1 MDLSANLKKYKID
14 ENKLVPYGF
23 NYDGKQYTY
32 KKDLS
37 NEEFYSLF
45 TYKNNTLNVSIYDKA
60 FDDLYLP
67 FEVKNSKN
75 TIVSA
80 LNLEIESI
88 MDDIFL
94 KCSLVCKIKE
104 DILNYCK
111 EKYNSIMDNPFELEY
126 VNGVLRIDQSKKWYA
141 LFINIPYKTLK
152 INHEGRMDIITL
164 KFDPNEITS
173 ISLIF
178 NSFPLNKTVLLDPH
192 FGQILAYFKVS
203 YSVLQSLQ
211 IVTAFIIIILS
222 LHPLVTSRFSTA
234 HFQISSK
241 YDGTIVET
249 SPISKVTLLTSF
261 TLFSLAVFWIVSN
274 ISKTIIISC
283 IN

>member
-1 MDLSANLKKYKID
+1 MDLSVNLKKYKID
-14 ENKLVPYGF
+14 ESKLVPYGF

-126 VNGVLRIDQSKKWYA
+126 VNGVLRIDKSKKWYA

-152 INHEGRMDIITL
+152 INQEGRMDIITL
-164 KFDPNEITS
+164 KCDPDEITKIVDNKSIFHAYHMNKKHWITVILDNEIPFEK
-173 ISLIF
+173 LK
-178 NSFPLNKTVLLDPH
+178 NLVDE
-192 FGQILAYFKVS
+192 S
-203 YSVLQSLQ
+203 Y
-211 IVTAFIIIILS
+211 A
-222 LHPLVTSRFSTA
+222 LV
-234 HFQISSK
+234 
-241 YDGTIVET
+241 
-249 SPISKVTLLTSF
+249 
-261 TLFSLAVFWIVSN
+261 
-274 ISKTIIISC
+274 SKTK
-283 IN
+283 